1 MSIKRDEDHIEHLRQ
16 RESISGKAKKMEIRG
31 IKQIKCGKV
40 SKGGT
45 PFISKSFAL
54 ATVYKGKPLQF
65 EGLRTHHQD
74 RLHRNKQSHVY
85 FV

>member
-1 MSIKRDEDHIEHLRQ
+1 
-16 RESISGKAKKMEIRG
+16 MEIRG
-31 IKQIKCGKV
+31 IRQIKCAKV
-40 SKGGT
+40 NKGGT

-54 ATVYKGKPLQF
+54 ATVYKGRPWWF
-65 EGLRTHHQD
+65 GGLRTHHQD